1 MQLFDAEVEEV
12 TLYRVYIPNDEVR
25 EVLDEMGFEEHG
37 GEMSIYQE
45 RYADV
50 DRILQVITSMKLE
63 DEIEEKNREALM
75 QIKAL
80 AEEIE
85 DGTIVFVEA

>member
-1 MQLFDAEVEEV
+1 MQLFDAEVEEM
-12 TLYRVYIPNDEVR
+12 TLFRVYIPNEEVR
-25 EVLDEMGFEEHG
+25 EVLDVMGFEEHG
-37 GEMSIYQE
+37 GEMSLYQE

-50 DRILQVITSMKLE
+50 DRILQVIERENLE
-63 DEIEEKNREALM
+63 DEIKEKNREALM

-80 AEEIE
+80 AEELE